1 MKTNRLLDIF
11 RAGQPAV
18 AGWMSFDSAYAAE
31 LVGCSGFDAVVID
44 CQHGM
49 AGHAQMLAMLQALSH
64 TPAVPLVRVSQ
75 NNLAEINRALDAGA
89 YGIICPLINSAAEAL
104 AFGRACRYPS
114 LSIAGESEGTG
125 GVGATGDGSDGSD
138 GTDSSAGGDRS
149 FGPARGL
156 LVGGADYPLHANAQV
171 LALAMIETRAGLEAV
186 DAIAAVAPIDGL
198 FIGPSDLGIALGL
211 GPGAAH
217 DHPVLAAAIRRIQDA
232 AQAAGKVTGI
242 WCGSADMARA
252 MQVQGLQLV
261 VPGHDAIWL
270 KAEIARRLAVL
281 RAPMGAA

>member
-1 MKTNRLLDIF
+1 MKTNRILELL
-11 RAGQPAV
+11 RAKQAAV

-31 LVGCSGFDAVVID
+31 LVGSAGFDAVVID

-49 AGHAQMLAMLQALSH
+49 AGHAQMLTMLQALSH

-89 YGIICPLINSAAEAL
+89 YGVICPLVNSVAEAA
-104 AFGRACRYPS
+104 AFGRACRYP
-114 LSIAGESEGTG
+114 L
-125 GVGATGDGSDGSD
+125 DGMP
-138 GTDSSAGGDRS
+138 GDRS

-156 LVGGADYPLHANAQV
+156 LVGGADYALHANAQM
-171 LALAMIETRAGLEAV
+171 LALAMIETRAGLDAV
-186 DAIAAVAPIDGL
+186 EAIAAVASIDGL

-217 DHPVLAAAIRRIQDA
+217 THPVLAAAITRIQLA
-232 AQAAGKVTGI
+232 CTAAGKATGI
-242 WCGSADMARA
+242 WCGSAEMARDMLA
-252 MQVQGLQLV
+252 QGLQLV

-270 KAEIARRLAVL
+270 KAEIARRLAVV
-281 RAPMGAA
+281 RALPAAG

>member
-11 RAGQPAV
+11 QAGRCAV
-18 AGWMSFDSAYAAE
+18 AGWMSIDSAYAAE
-31 LVGCSGFDAVVID
+31 LVGASGFDAVVID

-75 NNLAEINRALDAGA
+75 NNLGEINRALDCGA
-89 YGIICPLINSAAEAL
+89 YGIICPLVNSVAEAV
-104 AFGRACRYPS
+104 AFGRACRYPMN
-114 LSIAGESEGTG
+114 
-125 GVGATGDGSDGSD
+125 GSDGGD
-138 GTDSSAGGDRS
+138 GVDGVDEVKGDRS

-156 LVGGADYPLHANAQV
+156 LVGGADYPQHANAQI
-171 LALAMIETRAGLEAV
+171 LALAMIETRAGLNAV
-186 DAIAAVAPIDGL
+186 EAIAAVAPIDGL

-217 DHPVLAAAIRRIQDA
+217 THPVLAAAITRIQQA
-232 AQAAGKVTGI
+232 CTAAGKVTGI
-242 WCGSADMARA
+242 WCGSAEMARD
-252 MQVQGLQLV
+252 MLTRGLQLV

-270 KAEIARRLAVL
+270 KTEIARRLAVV
-281 RAPMGAA
+281 RAVPGAV

>member
-1 MKTNRLLDIF
+1 MKTNRLIELF
-11 RAGQPAV
+11 RGDKNAV
-18 AGWMSFDSAYAAE
+18 AGWMSLDSAYAAE
-31 LVGCSGFDAVVID
+31 LVGSSGFDAVVVD

-89 YGIICPLINSAAEAL
+89 WGIICPLVNSVSEAV
-104 AFGRACRYPS
+104 AFGRACRYP
-114 LSIAGESEGTG
+114 IG
-125 GVGATGDGSDGSD
+125 GIE
-138 GTDSSAGGDRS
+138 GDRS

-156 LVGGADYPLHANAQV
+156 LVGGADYAQQANAQM
-171 LALAMIETRAGLEAV
+171 LALAMIETQAGLDAV
-186 DAIAAVAPIDGL
+186 EAIAAVAQIDGL

-217 DHPVLAAAIRRIQDA
+217 THPVLAAAITRIHLA
-232 AQAAGKVTGI
+232 CHASGKVTGI
-242 WCGSADMARA
+242 WCGSAEMAREMLA
-252 MQVQGLQLV
+252 QGLRLV

-270 KAEIARRLAVL
+270 MAEIARRLTVVRL
-281 RAPMGAA
+281 PSGAG